1 MGGAEVFG
9 HLALAVF
16 YLVEI
21 GDGGGEMRLARQQN
35 VFGTAGQV
43 SLVLLGQ
50 RGDGEGVPAEGV
62 GVGKVCAH
70 ARANRPDPSE
80 IKART
85 NNGKWP
91 KRSEEHTSELKSLM
105 RISYA
110 VFCLKKKR

>member
-1 MGGAEVFG
+1 MRVSDGSSDVCSSELF
-9 HLALAVF
+9 
-16 YLVEI
+16 

-91 KRSEEHTSELKSLM
+91 KLFNWHCKSIFGNN
-105 RISYA
+105 RA
-110 VFCLKKKR
+110 RR